1 MANLEE
7 QMDPVWGSKKKKKKT
22 RSPHFQF
29 STLMNHNQIIHKLPP
44 QFQTNRM
51 AGKHVWRRVLGL
63 FGEETASWRAGTASI
78 WSACHWKLHYKNL
91 PEVLSASFT
100 KPSLCLSVSPCVW
113 PCLIR
118 VSGEICVG
126 EEDFP
131 HRGYI
136 WITDWDADRDGR
148 VQIHTEEK
156 HTKRRQTPSCTYPS
170 SPIPSP
176 TRLIPY
182 HITSLQHL
190 LEFSDSWCVIPPA
203 HFLSHLK
210 MSWGRAC

>member
-1 MANLEE
+1 MC
-7 QMDPVWGSKKKKKKT
+7 DIVWPIWRSRWTQCEVQRKKKT

-44 QFQTNRM
+44 RFQTNRM

-63 FGEETASWRAGTASI
+63 FGEEAASWRAGTASI

-100 KPSLCLSVSPCVW
+100 KPSLCLSVLPCVW

-131 HRGYI
+131 RRGYI

-170 SPIPSP
+170 TPIPSP
-176 TRLIPY
+176 ALGLIPH
-182 HITSLQHL
+182 HITSL
-190 LEFSDSWCVIPPA
+190 
-203 HFLSHLK
+203 
-210 MSWGRAC
+210 